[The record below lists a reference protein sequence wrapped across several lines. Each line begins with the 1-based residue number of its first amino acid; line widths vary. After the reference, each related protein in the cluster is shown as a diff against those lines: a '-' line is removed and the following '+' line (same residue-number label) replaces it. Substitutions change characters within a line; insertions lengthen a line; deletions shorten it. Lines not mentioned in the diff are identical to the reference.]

1 MTKVKLLVREYEKE
15 KDAFRKLVLVGSIED
30 ELEKIKKELSKKV
43 KQITELGCNQ
53 KIIRKK
59 PNGWF
64 RIYRK

>member
-43 KQITELGCNQ
+43 K
-53 KIIRKK
+53 
-59 PNGWF
+59 
-64 RIYRK
+64 